1 MSRCRKSIPWS
12 LNTPIRLES
21 QIKMKRG
28 VCDFN
33 GYTII
38 KLGRIL
44 HRVDTFH
51 DVVHNAQFVRIQY
64 FFHSVNQQN
73 YCWLLISQTVDPFS
87 ARFVGRTFLR
97 YYSIDQ
103 LSHNF
108 FRREREVRDRATFLI
123 IYDWDRVLSPP
134 RSQPLSSRRCH
145 WYSSDRTQQ
154 TYLECT
160 SCLVRT
166 VCLGSKVFQNFIVYN
181 PLVLCPFD

>member
-1 MSRCRKSIPWS
+1 MKSEEPPTLLKNLQRSSRHQYKCSLLICQVINMSFILNLGHFILIWITCRARYSHFSQSKCVYKDCIRMSRCRKSIPWS

-73 YCWLLISQTVDPFS
+73 YC
-87 ARFVGRTFLR
+87 
-97 YYSIDQ
+97 
-103 LSHNF
+103 
-108 FRREREVRDRATFLI
+108 
-123 IYDWDRVLSPP
+123 
-134 RSQPLSSRRCH
+134 
-145 WYSSDRTQQ
+145 
-154 TYLECT
+154 
-160 SCLVRT
+160 
-166 VCLGSKVFQNFIVYN
+166 
-181 PLVLCPFD
+181 